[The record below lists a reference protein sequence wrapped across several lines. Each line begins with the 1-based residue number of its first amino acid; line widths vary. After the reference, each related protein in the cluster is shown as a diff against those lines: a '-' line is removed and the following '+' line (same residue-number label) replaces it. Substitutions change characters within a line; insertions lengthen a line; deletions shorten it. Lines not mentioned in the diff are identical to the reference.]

1 MPAVLF
7 FSIEIAMTM
16 TEQLNA
22 LGSILAQ
29 GSLHSLFQP
38 IICLSERRILGY
50 EALSRGPSNSPL
62 HSPVALFS
70 VASHAGRLSELEIA
84 CRESACRR
92 FSEQKLPG
100 KLFLNISPESLMET
114 AHQPGR
120 TLQLLRDFGIPPSQV
135 VIELTEQ
142 TPTDDFDLLQT
153 ALHHY
158 RDMGFAI
165 ALDDL
170 GAGYSS
176 LRLWSELRPDY
187 VKIDRHFIDGIHQ
200 DALKREFVGSIL
212 QIARASRAQ
221 VIAEGIELPEE
232 LAVLTEMGVDLVQG
246 YLLCRPQEQPPQE
259 ARLMLPKQD
268 NANLALSEE
277 GSDLSAL
284 LNEQPAVDQD
294 TATALVLESFRR
306 QANLNSL
313 AVLDGR
319 GHPVGIVHRH
329 SLSDALLK
337 PFATDLFARKPI
349 SRLMSDDF
357 LAVELSQ
364 SLQQVSRLL
373 TSRARQRIEED
384 FIITLNGD
392 YLGLGRVIDV
402 LKLITEL
409 KIQQARYANPL
420 TLLPGNV
427 PIQQCLTRLLQQRR
441 ESVICYV
448 DIDSFKPF
456 NDIYGYGRGDEVL
469 LCLAQCLNDRVD
481 PSRDF
486 VGHIG
491 GDDFFTGAGP
501 AGLAQ
506 AAQPVIGRFP
516 HPMPALLSHRTHRRR
531 LLRGVEP
538 PGRAPGVRLVV
549 AVDRCGAFVSTGL
562 WTTGCQ
568 PVGGAGLTG
577 QAPRQGCGRLQHSCH
592 RQHGQRAAAALSLG
606 GFRVLVFEHSHHF
619 RGMPGCR
626 RHTIGWPTETP
637 QALHTLKEAGTR
649 QAAGAL
655 ADDQRAA
662 QWLLGLGVQCGQ
674 VFKGRGQ
681 RLHRRRGELQALQ
694 QRAVGQQMAL
704 AARLVQFVE

>member
-1 MPAVLF
+1 
-7 FSIEIAMTM
+7 MTT
-16 TEQLNA
+16 TEQLSA
-22 LGSILAQ
+22 LSSILTQ
-29 GSLHSLFQP
+29 SGLHSLFQP
-38 IICLSERRILGY
+38 IISLSERRILGY
-50 EALSRGPSNSPL
+50 EALTRGPSNSPL
-62 HSPVALFS
+62 HSPIALFA
-70 VASHAGRLSELEIA
+70 VARQAGRLSELEIA
-84 CRESACRR
+84 CRQSACRR
-92 FSEQKLPG
+92 FNEQQLPG
-100 KLFLNISPESLMET
+100 KLFLNVSPESLLEA

-120 TLQLLRDFGIPPSQV
+120 TLQLLQDFGIPPSQV

-142 TPTDDFDLLQT
+142 TPIDDFQLLQT

-158 RDMGFAI
+158 RAMGFSI

-212 QIARASRAQ
+212 QIAKASRAQ

-246 YLLCRPQEQPPQE
+246 YLLGRPQEHPPRD
-259 ARLMLPKQD
+259 ARALMPKHD
-268 NANLALSEE
+268 SSSVALNDE

-284 LNEQPAVDQD
+284 LNEQPAVHRD
-294 TATALVLESFRR
+294 TPTANVLEAFRR

-313 AVLDGR
+313 AVLDEQGQ
-319 GHPVGIVHRH
+319 PCGIVHRH

-349 SRLMSDDF
+349 SRLMNDDF
-357 LAVELSQ
+357 LAVEMSQ
-364 SLQQVSRLL
+364 SLQQVSRLI

-384 FIITLNGD
+384 FIITLNGG

-427 PIQQCLTRLLQQRR
+427 PIQQCLTRLLQQGR

-469 LCLAQCLNDRVD
+469 LCLAQCLNERVD

-491 GDDFFTGAGP
+491 GDDFLLVLGPEDWRKRLNQLLDDFQSQCRRFYRPEHLEAGCFIAP
-501 AGLAQ
+501 NRQGVRQ
-506 AAQPVIGRFP
+506 EFP
-516 HPMPALLSHRTHRRR
+516 LLS
-531 LLRGVEP
+531 LSIGVVHLHPEACAQLDASQLAEMASQAKHHAKNV
-538 PGRAPGVRLVV
+538 PGYSVHVIDSL
-549 AVDRCGAFVSTGL
+549 SL
-562 WTTGCQ
+562 SS
-568 PVGGAGLTG
+568 LH
-577 QAPRQGCGRLQHSCH
+577 HS
-592 RQHGQRAAAALSLG
+592 QIIGQR
-606 GFRVLVFEHSHHF
+606 
-619 RGMPGCR
+619 
-626 RHTIGWPTETP
+626 
-637 QALHTLKEAGTR
+637 
-649 QAAGAL
+649 
-655 ADDQRAA
+655 
-662 QWLLGLGVQCGQ
+662 
-674 VFKGRGQ
+674 
-681 RLHRRRGELQALQ
+681 
-694 QRAVGQQMAL
+694 
-704 AARLVQFVE
+704 

>member
-1 MPAVLF
+1 
-7 FSIEIAMTM
+7 MTT
-16 TEQLNA
+16 TEQLSA
-22 LGSILAQ
+22 LSSILTQ
-29 GSLHSLFQP
+29 SGLHSLFQP

-50 EALSRGPSNSPL
+50 EALTRGPSNSPL
-62 HSPVALFS
+62 HSPIALFA
-70 VASHAGRLSELEIA
+70 VARQAGRLSELEIA
-84 CRESACRR
+84 CRQSACRR
-92 FSEQKLPG
+92 FNEQQLPG
-100 KLFLNISPESLMET
+100 KLFLNVSPESLLEA

-120 TLQLLRDFGIPPSQV
+120 TLQLLQDFGIPPSQV

-142 TPTDDFDLLQT
+142 TPIDDFQLLQT

-158 RDMGFAI
+158 RAMGFSI

-212 QIARASRAQ
+212 QIAKASRAQ

-246 YLLCRPQEQPPQE
+246 YLLGRPQEHPPRD
-259 ARLMLPKQD
+259 ARALMPKHD
-268 NANLALSEE
+268 SSAVALNDE

-284 LNEQPAVDQD
+284 LNDQPAVNRDTP
-294 TATALVLESFRR
+294 TATVLEAFRR

-313 AVLDGR
+313 AVLDEQGQ
-319 GHPVGIVHRH
+319 PCGIVHRH

-349 SRLMSDDF
+349 SRLMNDDF
-357 LAVELSQ
+357 LAVEMSQ
-364 SLQQVSRLL
+364 SLQQVSRLI

-384 FIITLNGD
+384 FIITLNGS

-427 PIQQCLTRLLQQRR
+427 PIQQCLTRLLQQGR

-469 LCLAQCLNDRVD
+469 LCLAQCLNERVD

-491 GDDFFTGAGP
+491 GDDFLLVLGPEDWRKRLNQLLDDFQSQCRRFYRPEHLEAGCFVAP
-501 AGLAQ
+501 NRQGIRQEFPLLSLSIGVVHLHPEACAQLDASQLAEMASQ
-506 AAQPVIGRFP
+506 AKHHAKNVPGYSVHLIDSLTAPDLDTPQVIG
-516 HPMPALLSHRTHRRR
+516 
-531 LLRGVEP
+531 
-538 PGRAPGVRLVV
+538 
-549 AVDRCGAFVSTGL
+549 
-562 WTTGCQ
+562 
-568 PVGGAGLTG
+568 
-577 QAPRQGCGRLQHSCH
+577 
-592 RQHGQRAAAALSLG
+592 QR
-606 GFRVLVFEHSHHF
+606 
-619 RGMPGCR
+619 
-626 RHTIGWPTETP
+626 
-637 QALHTLKEAGTR
+637 
-649 QAAGAL
+649 
-655 ADDQRAA
+655 
-662 QWLLGLGVQCGQ
+662 
-674 VFKGRGQ
+674 
-681 RLHRRRGELQALQ
+681 
-694 QRAVGQQMAL
+694 
-704 AARLVQFVE
+704 

>member
-1 MPAVLF
+1 
-7 FSIEIAMTM
+7 MTT
-16 TEQLNA
+16 TEQLSA
-22 LGSILAQ
+22 LSSILTQ
-29 GSLHSLFQP
+29 SGLHSLFQP

-50 EALSRGPSNSPL
+50 EALTRGPSNSPL
-62 HSPVALFS
+62 HSPIALFA
-70 VASHAGRLSELEIA
+70 VARQAGRLSELEIA
-84 CRESACRR
+84 CRQSACRR
-92 FSEQKLPG
+92 FNEQQLPG
-100 KLFLNISPESLMET
+100 KLFLNVSPESLLEA

-120 TLQLLRDFGIPPSQV
+120 TLQLLQDLGIAPSQV

-142 TPTDDFDLLQT
+142 TPIDDFHLLQT

-158 RDMGFAI
+158 RAMGFSI

-212 QIARASRAQ
+212 QIAKASRAQ

-246 YLLCRPQEQPPQE
+246 YLLGRPQEHPSRD
-259 ARLMLPKQD
+259 ARAMMPKHD
-268 NANLALSEE
+268 SSAVALNDE

-284 LNEQPAVDQD
+284 LNDQPAVQRDTP
-294 TATALVLESFRR
+294 TATVLEAFRR

-313 AVLDGR
+313 AVLDEQGQ
-319 GHPVGIVHRH
+319 PCGIVHRH

-349 SRLMSDDF
+349 SRLMNDDF
-357 LAVELSQ
+357 LAVEMSQ
-364 SLQQVSRLL
+364 SLQQVSRLI

-384 FIITLNGD
+384 FIITLNGG

-427 PIQQCLTRLLQQRR
+427 PIQQCLTRLLQQAR
-441 ESVICYV
+441 ESIICYV

-469 LCLAQCLNDRVD
+469 LCLAQCLNERID
-481 PSRDF
+481 PTRDF

-491 GDDFFTGAGP
+491 GDDFLLVLGPEDWRKRLNQLLDDFQSQCRRFYRPEHLEAGCFVAP
-501 AGLAQ
+501 NRQGVRQ
-506 AAQPVIGRFP
+506 EF
-516 HPMPALLSHRTHRRR
+516 ALLSLSIGVVH
-531 LLRGVEP
+531 LRPE
-538 PGRAPGVRLVV
+538 ACATLD
-549 AVDRCGAFVSTGL
+549 ASQLAEMASQAKHHAKNVS
-562 WTTGCQ
+562 
-568 PVGGAGLTG
+568 
-577 QAPRQGCGRLQHSCH
+577 
-592 RQHGQRAAAALSLG
+592 
-606 GFRVLVFEHSHHF
+606 GFSVHVIES
-619 RGMPGCR
+619 
-626 RHTIGWPTETP
+626 
-637 QALHTLKEAGTR
+637 
-649 QAAGAL
+649 
-655 ADDQRAA
+655 
-662 QWLLGLGVQCGQ
+662 
-674 VFKGRGQ
+674 
-681 RLHRRRGELQALQ
+681 
-694 QRAVGQQMAL
+694 
-704 AARLVQFVE
+704 

>member
-1 MPAVLF
+1 
-7 FSIEIAMTM
+7 MTT
-16 TEQLNA
+16 TEQLSA
-22 LGSILAQ
+22 LSSILTQ
-29 GSLHSLFQP
+29 SGLHSLFQP

-50 EALSRGPSNSPL
+50 EALTRGPSNSPL
-62 HSPVALFS
+62 HSPIALFA
-70 VASHAGRLSELEIA
+70 VARQAGRLSELEIA
-84 CRESACRR
+84 CRQSACRR
-92 FSEQKLPG
+92 FNEQQLPG
-100 KLFLNISPESLMET
+100 KLFLNVSPESLLEA

-120 TLQLLRDFGIPPSQV
+120 TLQLLQDFGIPPSQV

-142 TPTDDFDLLQT
+142 TPIDDFQLLQT

-158 RDMGFAI
+158 RAMGFSI

-212 QIARASRAQ
+212 QIAKASRAQ

-246 YLLCRPQEQPPQE
+246 YLLGRPQEHPSRD
-259 ARLMLPKQD
+259 ARALMPKHD
-268 NANLALSEE
+268 SSAVALNDE
-277 GSDLSAL
+277 GSDLRAL
-284 LNEQPAVDQD
+284 LNDQPAVNRDTP
-294 TATALVLESFRR
+294 TATVLEAFRR

-313 AVLDGR
+313 AVLDEQGQ
-319 GHPVGIVHRH
+319 PCGIVHRH

-349 SRLMSDDF
+349 SRLMNDDF
-357 LAVELSQ
+357 LAVEMSQ
-364 SLQQVSRLL
+364 SLQQVSRLI

-384 FIITLNGD
+384 FIITLNGS

-427 PIQQCLTRLLQQRR
+427 PIQQCLTRLLQQGR

-469 LCLAQCLNDRVD
+469 LCLAQCLNERVD

-486 VGHIG
+486 VGQIG
-491 GDDFFTGAGP
+491 GDDFLLVLGPEDWRKRLNQLLDDFQSQCRRFYRPEHLEAGCFVAP
-501 AGLAQ
+501 NRQGIRQ
-506 AAQPVIGRFP
+506 EFP
-516 HPMPALLSHRTHRRR
+516 LLS
-531 LLRGVEP
+531 LSIGVVHLHPEACAQLDASQLAEMASQAKHHAKNV
-538 PGRAPGVRLVV
+538 PGYSVHLIDSLTVPELHSPQVV
-549 AVDRCGAFVSTGL
+549 
-562 WTTGCQ
+562 
-568 PVGGAGLTG
+568 
-577 QAPRQGCGRLQHSCH
+577 
-592 RQHGQRAAAALSLG
+592 GQR
-606 GFRVLVFEHSHHF
+606 
-619 RGMPGCR
+619 
-626 RHTIGWPTETP
+626 
-637 QALHTLKEAGTR
+637 
-649 QAAGAL
+649 
-655 ADDQRAA
+655 
-662 QWLLGLGVQCGQ
+662 
-674 VFKGRGQ
+674 
-681 RLHRRRGELQALQ
+681 
-694 QRAVGQQMAL
+694 
-704 AARLVQFVE
+704 

>member
-1 MPAVLF
+1 
-7 FSIEIAMTM
+7 MTT
-16 TEQLNA
+16 TEQLSA
-22 LGSILAQ
+22 LSSILTQ
-29 GSLHSLFQP
+29 GGLHSLFQP
-38 IICLSERRILGY
+38 IISLSERRIIGY

-62 HSPVALFS
+62 HSPIALF
-70 VASHAGRLSELEIA
+70 AIARQAGRLNELEIA

-92 FSEQKLPG
+92 FNEQQLPG
-100 KLFLNISPESLMET
+100 KLFLNVSPESLLEA

-120 TLQLLRDFGIPPSQV
+120 TLQLLQDFGIPPNQV

-142 TPTDDFDLLQT
+142 TPTDDFQLLQN

-158 RDMGFAI
+158 RAMGFSI

-200 DALKREFVGSIL
+200 DALKREFVGSIM
-212 QIARASRAQ
+212 QIAKASRAQ

-232 LAVLTEMGVDLVQG
+232 LAVLTDMGVDLVQG
-246 YLLCRPQEQPPQE
+246 YLLCRPQEHPPRD
-259 ARLMLPKQD
+259 ARSLMPKQD
-268 NANLALSEE
+268 SSAVALNDE

-284 LNEQPAVDQD
+284 LNDQSAVARDTP
-294 TATALVLESFRR
+294 TATVLEAFRR

-313 AVLDGR
+313 AVLDEQGQ
-319 GHPVGIVHRH
+319 PCGIVHRH

-357 LAVELSQ
+357 LAVEMSQ
-364 SLQQVSRLL
+364 SLQQVIRLI

-384 FIITLNGD
+384 FIITLNGG

-427 PIQQCLTRLLQQRR
+427 PIQQCLTRLLQQQR

-491 GDDFFTGAGP
+491 GDDFLLVLGPEDWRKRLNQLLDDFQSQCRRFYRSEHLEAGCFIAP
-501 AGLAQ
+501 NRQGMRQ
-506 AAQPVIGRFP
+506 EFP
-516 HPMPALLSHRTHRRR
+516 LLSLSIGVVHLQPQACGQLDASQLAELASQAKHHAKNVPGYSVHVIDSLAVPAREDE
-531 LLRGVEP
+531 LLM
-538 PGRAPGVRLVV
+538 
-549 AVDRCGAFVSTGL
+549 
-562 WTTGCQ
+562 
-568 PVGGAGLTG
+568 
-577 QAPRQGCGRLQHSCH
+577 
-592 RQHGQRAAAALSLG
+592 GQR
-606 GFRVLVFEHSHHF
+606 
-619 RGMPGCR
+619 
-626 RHTIGWPTETP
+626 
-637 QALHTLKEAGTR
+637 
-649 QAAGAL
+649 
-655 ADDQRAA
+655 
-662 QWLLGLGVQCGQ
+662 
-674 VFKGRGQ
+674 
-681 RLHRRRGELQALQ
+681 
-694 QRAVGQQMAL
+694 
-704 AARLVQFVE
+704 

>member
-1 MPAVLF
+1 
-7 FSIEIAMTM
+7 MTT
-16 TEQLNA
+16 TEQLSA
-22 LGSILAQ
+22 LSSILTQ
-29 GSLHSLFQP
+29 SGLHSLFQP

-50 EALSRGPSNSPL
+50 EALTRGPSNSPL
-62 HSPVALFS
+62 HSPIALFA
-70 VASHAGRLSELEIA
+70 VARQAGRLSELEIA
-84 CRESACRR
+84 CRQSACRR
-92 FSEQKLPG
+92 FNEQQLPG
-100 KLFLNISPESLMET
+100 KLFLNVSPESLLEA

-120 TLQLLRDFGIPPSQV
+120 TLQLLQDLGIAPSQV

-142 TPTDDFDLLQT
+142 TPIDDFQLLQT

-158 RDMGFAI
+158 RAMGFSI

-212 QIARASRAQ
+212 QIAKASRAQ

-246 YLLCRPQEQPPQE
+246 YLLGRPQEHPSRD
-259 ARLMLPKQD
+259 ARAMMPKHD
-268 NANLALSEE
+268 SSAVALNDE

-284 LNEQPAVDQD
+284 LNEQPAVQRDTP
-294 TATALVLESFRR
+294 TATVLEAFRR

-313 AVLDGR
+313 AVLDEQGQ
-319 GHPVGIVHRH
+319 PCGIVHRH

-349 SRLMSDDF
+349 SRLMNDDF
-357 LAVELSQ
+357 LAVEISQ
-364 SLQQVSRLL
+364 SLQQVSRLI

-384 FIITLNGD
+384 FIITLNGG

-427 PIQQCLTRLLQQRR
+427 PIQQCLTRLLQQAR
-441 ESVICYV
+441 ESIICYV

-469 LCLAQCLNDRVD
+469 LCLAQCLNERID
-481 PSRDF
+481 PTRDF

-491 GDDFFTGAGP
+491 GDDFLLVLGPEDWRKRLNQLLDDFQSQCRRFYRPEHLEAGCFIAP
-501 AGLAQ
+501 NRQGVRQ
-506 AAQPVIGRFP
+506 EF
-516 HPMPALLSHRTHRRR
+516 ALLSLSIGVVH
-531 LLRGVEP
+531 LRPE
-538 PGRAPGVRLVV
+538 A
-549 AVDRCGAFVSTGL
+549 C
-562 WTTGCQ
+562 
-568 PVGGAGLTG
+568 
-577 QAPRQGCGRLQHSCH
+577 
-592 RQHGQRAAAALSLG
+592 AALDASQLAEMASQAKHHAKG
-606 GFRVLVFEHSHHF
+606 VVGFSVYVIDSFV
-619 RGMPGCR
+619 
-626 RHTIGWPTETP
+626 
-637 QALHTLKEAGTR
+637 
-649 QAAGAL
+649 AAE
-655 ADDQRAA
+655 
-662 QWLLGLGVQCGQ
+662 LLPS
-674 VFKGRGQ
+674 
-681 RLHRRRGELQALQ
+681 
-694 QRAVGQQMAL
+694 
-704 AARLVQFVE
+704 

>member
-1 MPAVLF
+1 
-7 FSIEIAMTM
+7 MTT
-16 TEQLNA
+16 TEQLSA
-22 LGSILAQ
+22 LSSILAQ
-29 GSLHSLFQP
+29 SSLHSLFQP

-62 HSPVALFS
+62 HSPVALFA
-70 VASHAGRLSELEIA
+70 VARQSGRLSELEIA
-84 CRESACRR
+84 CRQSACRR
-92 FSEQKLPG
+92 FNDQQLPG
-100 KLFLNISPESLMET
+100 KLFINVSPESLLET
-114 AHQPGR
+114 SHQPGR
-120 TLQLLRDFGIPPSQV
+120 TLQLLQDFGISPSQV

-142 TPTDDFDLLQT
+142 TPTDDFQLLQN

-158 RDMGFAI
+158 RAMGFSI

-212 QIARASRAQ
+212 QIAKASRAK

-246 YLLCRPQEQPPQE
+246 YLLCRPQEHPPRD
-259 ARLMLPKQD
+259 ARNLMPKHD
-268 NANLALSEE
+268 SNAVALNDE
-277 GSDLSAL
+277 GSDLSPL
-284 LNEQPAVDQD
+284 LNDQPAVARDTP
-294 TATALVLESFRR
+294 TATVLEAFRR

-313 AVLDGR
+313 AVLDDQGQ
-319 GHPVGIVHRH
+319 PCGIVHRH
-329 SLSDALLK
+329 SLSDVLLK

-357 LAVELSQ
+357 LAVEMSQ
-364 SLQQVSRLL
+364 SLQQVSRLI

-384 FIITLNGD
+384 FIITLNGA

-427 PIQQCLTRLLQQRR
+427 PIQQCLTRLLQQAR

-491 GDDFFTGAGP
+491 GDDFLMVLGPDDWRKRLNQLLDDFHSQCRRFYRSEHLEAGCFIALNRQGARQEFPLLSLSIGVVHLHP
-501 AGLAQ
+501 EACAGLDASLLAEMASQ
-506 AAQPVIGRFP
+506 AKHHAKNVPGYSVHVIDTLAV
-516 HPMPALLSHRTHRRR
+516 PARET
-531 LLRGVEP
+531 E
-538 PGRAPGVRLVV
+538 
-549 AVDRCGAFVSTGL
+549 GL
-562 WTTGCQ
+562 
-568 PVGGAGLTG
+568 
-577 QAPRQGCGRLQHSCH
+577 
-592 RQHGQRAAAALSLG
+592 
-606 GFRVLVFEHSHHF
+606 
-619 RGMPGCR
+619 M
-626 RHTIGWPTETP
+626 
-637 QALHTLKEAGTR
+637 
-649 QAAGAL
+649 
-655 ADDQRAA
+655 
-662 QWLLGLGVQCGQ
+662 
-674 VFKGRGQ
+674 
-681 RLHRRRGELQALQ
+681 
-694 QRAVGQQMAL
+694 GQQ
-704 AARLVQFVE
+704 

>member
-1 MPAVLF
+1 
-7 FSIEIAMTM
+7 MTT
-16 TEQLNA
+16 TEQLSA
-22 LGSILAQ
+22 LSSILTQ
-29 GSLHSLFQP
+29 SGLHSLFQP

-50 EALSRGPSNSPL
+50 EALTRGPSNSPL
-62 HSPVALFS
+62 HSPIALFA
-70 VASHAGRLSELEIA
+70 VARQAGRLSELEIA
-84 CRESACRR
+84 CRQSACRR
-92 FSEQKLPG
+92 FNEQQLPG
-100 KLFLNISPESLMET
+100 KLFLNVSPESLLEA

-120 TLQLLRDFGIPPSQV
+120 TLQLLQDLGIAPSQV

-142 TPTDDFDLLQT
+142 TPIDDFHLLQT

-158 RDMGFAI
+158 RAMGFSI

-212 QIARASRAQ
+212 QIAKASRAQ

-246 YLLCRPQEQPPQE
+246 YLLGRPQEHPSRD
-259 ARLMLPKQD
+259 ARAMMPKHD
-268 NANLALSEE
+268 SSAVALNDE

-284 LNEQPAVDQD
+284 LNDQPAVQRDTP
-294 TATALVLESFRR
+294 TATVLEAFRR

-313 AVLDGR
+313 AVLDEQGQ
-319 GHPVGIVHRH
+319 PCGIVHRH

-349 SRLMSDDF
+349 SRLMNDDF
-357 LAVELSQ
+357 LAVEMSQ
-364 SLQQVSRLL
+364 SLQQVSRLI

-384 FIITLNGD
+384 FIITLNGG

-427 PIQQCLTRLLQQRR
+427 PIQQCLTRLLQQAR
-441 ESVICYV
+441 ESIICYV

-469 LCLAQCLNDRVD
+469 LCLAQCLNERID
-481 PSRDF
+481 PTRDF

-491 GDDFFTGAGP
+491 GDDFLLVLGPEDWRKRLNQLLDDFQSQCRRFYRPEHLEAGCFVAP
-501 AGLAQ
+501 NRQGVRQ
-506 AAQPVIGRFP
+506 EF
-516 HPMPALLSHRTHRRR
+516 ALLSLSIGVVHLRPEACATLDASQLAEMASQAKHHAKGVVGFSVY
-531 LLRGVEP
+531 LLEVGS
-538 PGRAPGVRLVV
+538 AP
-549 AVDRCGAFVSTGL
+549 SP
-562 WTTGCQ
+562 Q
-568 PVGGAGLTG
+568 ISMLT
-577 QAPRQGCGRLQHSCH
+577 S
-592 RQHGQRAAAALSLG
+592 
-606 GFRVLVFEHSHHF
+606 
-619 RGMPGCR
+619 
-626 RHTIGWPTETP
+626 
-637 QALHTLKEAGTR
+637 
-649 QAAGAL
+649 
-655 ADDQRAA
+655 
-662 QWLLGLGVQCGQ
+662 
-674 VFKGRGQ
+674 
-681 RLHRRRGELQALQ
+681 
-694 QRAVGQQMAL
+694 
-704 AARLVQFVE
+704 

>member
-1 MPAVLF
+1 
-7 FSIEIAMTM
+7 MTT
-16 TEQLNA
+16 TEQLSA
-22 LGSILAQ
+22 LSSILTQ
-29 GSLHSLFQP
+29 SGLHSLFQP
-38 IICLSERRILGY
+38 IISLSERRIVGF

-62 HSPVALFS
+62 HSPIALFA
-70 VASHAGRLSELEIA
+70 VARQAGRLNELEIA

-92 FSEQKLPG
+92 FHEQQLPG
-100 KLFLNISPESLMET
+100 KLFLNVSPESLLEA

-120 TLQLLRDFGIPPSQV
+120 TLQLLKDFGIPPSQV

-142 TPTDDFDLLQT
+142 TPIDDFQLLQN
-153 ALHHY
+153 ALNHY
-158 RDMGFAI
+158 RAMGFSI

-200 DALKREFVGSIL
+200 DALKREFVGSIM
-212 QIARASRAQ
+212 QIAKASRAR

-232 LAVLTEMGVDLVQG
+232 LAVLTDMGVDLVQG
-246 YLLCRPQEQPPQE
+246 YLLCRPQEHPPRD
-259 ARLMLPKQD
+259 ARNLMPKQD
-268 NANLALSEE
+268 SAAVALNDE

-284 LNEQPAVDQD
+284 LNDQPAVARDTP
-294 TATALVLESFRR
+294 TATVLEAFRR

-313 AVLDGR
+313 AVLDEHGR
-319 GHPVGIVHRH
+319 PCGIVHRH

-357 LAVELSQ
+357 LAVEMSQ
-364 SLQQVSRLL
+364 SLQQVSRLI

-384 FIITLNGD
+384 FIITLNGG

-427 PIQQCLTRLLQQRR
+427 PIQQCLTRLLQQQR
-441 ESVICYV
+441 ESIICYV

-491 GDDFFTGAGP
+491 GDDFLLVLGPDDWRKRLNQLLDDFQSQCRRFYRAEHLEAGCFIAP
-501 AGLAQ
+501 NRQGVRQ
-506 AAQPVIGRFP
+506 EF
-516 HPMPALLSHRTHRRR
+516 ALLS
-531 LLRGVEP
+531 LSIGVVHLHAQACAQLDASQLAEMASQAKHHAKNV
-538 PGRAPGVRLVV
+538 PGYSVHVIDSL
-549 AVDRCGAFVSTGL
+549 
-562 WTTGCQ
+562 
-568 PVGGAGLTG
+568 
-577 QAPRQGCGRLQHSCH
+577 
-592 RQHGQRAAAALSLG
+592 AAA
-606 GFRVLVFEHSHHF
+606 E
-619 RGMPGCR
+619 P
-626 RHTIGWPTETP
+626 E
-637 QALHTLKEAGTR
+637 
-649 QAAGAL
+649 
-655 ADDQRAA
+655 
-662 QWLLGLGVQCGQ
+662 VQC
-674 VFKGRGQ
+674 
-681 RLHRRRGELQALQ
+681 
-694 QRAVGQQMAL
+694 
-704 AARLVQFVE
+704 

>member
-1 MPAVLF
+1 
-7 FSIEIAMTM
+7 MTT
-16 TEQLNA
+16 TEQLSA
-22 LGSILAQ
+22 LSSILTQ
-29 GSLHSLFQP
+29 SGLHSLFQP

-50 EALSRGPSNSPL
+50 EALTRGPSNSPL
-62 HSPVALFS
+62 HSPIALFA
-70 VASHAGRLSELEIA
+70 VARQAGRLSELEIA
-84 CRESACRR
+84 CRQSACRR
-92 FSEQKLPG
+92 FNEQQLPG
-100 KLFLNISPESLMET
+100 KLFLNVSPESLLEA

-120 TLQLLRDFGIPPSQV
+120 TLQLLQDFGIPPSQV

-142 TPTDDFDLLQT
+142 TPIDDFQLLQT

-158 RDMGFAI
+158 RAMGFSI

-212 QIARASRAQ
+212 QIAKASRAQ

-246 YLLCRPQEQPPQE
+246 YLLGRPQEHPPRD
-259 ARLMLPKQD
+259 ARALMPKHD
-268 NANLALSEE
+268 SSAVALNDE

-284 LNEQPAVDQD
+284 LNDQPAVNRDTP
-294 TATALVLESFRR
+294 TATVLEAFRR

-313 AVLDGR
+313 AVLDEQGQ
-319 GHPVGIVHRH
+319 PCGIVHRH

-349 SRLMSDDF
+349 SRLMNDDF
-357 LAVELSQ
+357 LAVEMSQ
-364 SLQQVSRLL
+364 SLQQVSRLI

-384 FIITLNGD
+384 FIITLNGG

-427 PIQQCLTRLLQQRR
+427 PIQQCLTRLLQQGR

-469 LCLAQCLNDRVD
+469 LCLAQCLNERVD

-491 GDDFFTGAGP
+491 GDDFLLVLGPEDWRKRLNQLLEDFQSQCRRFYRPEHLEAGCFVAP
-501 AGLAQ
+501 NRQGIRQ
-506 AAQPVIGRFP
+506 EFP
-516 HPMPALLSHRTHRRR
+516 LLS
-531 LLRGVEP
+531 LSIGVVHLHPEACAQLDASQLAEMASQAKHHAKNV
-538 PGRAPGVRLVV
+538 PGYSVHLI
-549 AVDRCGAFVSTGL
+549 DS
-562 WTTGCQ
+562 
-568 PVGGAGLTG
+568 
-577 QAPRQGCGRLQHSCH
+577 
-592 RQHGQRAAAALSLG
+592 LSLSN
-606 GFRVLVFEHSHHF
+606 LHQLK
-619 RGMPGCR
+619 
-626 RHTIGWPTETP
+626 TIE
-637 QALHTLKEAGTR
+637 
-649 QAAGAL
+649 
-655 ADDQRAA
+655 
-662 QWLLGLGVQCGQ
+662 
-674 VFKGRGQ
+674 
-681 RLHRRRGELQALQ
+681 
-694 QRAVGQQMAL
+694 
-704 AARLVQFVE
+704 QF

>member
-1 MPAVLF
+1 
-7 FSIEIAMTM
+7 MTT
-16 TEQLNA
+16 TEQLSA
-22 LGSILAQ
+22 LSSILTQ
-29 GSLHSLFQP
+29 SGLHSLFQP

-50 EALSRGPSNSPL
+50 EALTRGPSNSPL
-62 HSPVALFS
+62 HSPIALFA
-70 VASHAGRLSELEIA
+70 VARQAGRLSELEIA
-84 CRESACRR
+84 CRQSACRR
-92 FSEQKLPG
+92 FNEQQLPG
-100 KLFLNISPESLMET
+100 KLFLNVSPESLLEA

-120 TLQLLRDFGIPPSQV
+120 TLQLLQDFGIPPSQV

-142 TPTDDFDLLQT
+142 TPIDDFQLLQT

-158 RDMGFAI
+158 RAMGFSI

-212 QIARASRAQ
+212 QIAKASRAQ

-246 YLLCRPQEQPPQE
+246 YLLGRPQEHPPRD
-259 ARLMLPKQD
+259 ARALMPKHD
-268 NANLALSEE
+268 SSAVALNDE

-284 LNEQPAVDQD
+284 LNDQPAVNRDTP
-294 TATALVLESFRR
+294 TATVLEAFRR

-313 AVLDGR
+313 AVLDEQGQ
-319 GHPVGIVHRH
+319 PCGIVHRH

-349 SRLMSDDF
+349 SRLMNDDF
-357 LAVELSQ
+357 LAVEMSQ
-364 SLQQVSRLL
+364 SLQQVSRLI

-384 FIITLNGD
+384 FIITLNGS

-427 PIQQCLTRLLQQRR
+427 PIQQCLTRLLQQGR

-469 LCLAQCLNDRVD
+469 LCLAHCLNERVD

-491 GDDFFTGAGP
+491 GDDFLLVLGPEDWRKRLNQLLDDFQSQCRRFYRPEHLEAGCFVAP
-501 AGLAQ
+501 NRQGIRQEFPLLSLSIGVVHLHPEACAQLDASQLAEMASQ
-506 AAQPVIGRFP
+506 AKHHAKNVPGYSVHLIDSLTAPDLDTPQVIG
-516 HPMPALLSHRTHRRR
+516 
-531 LLRGVEP
+531 
-538 PGRAPGVRLVV
+538 
-549 AVDRCGAFVSTGL
+549 
-562 WTTGCQ
+562 
-568 PVGGAGLTG
+568 
-577 QAPRQGCGRLQHSCH
+577 
-592 RQHGQRAAAALSLG
+592 QR
-606 GFRVLVFEHSHHF
+606 
-619 RGMPGCR
+619 
-626 RHTIGWPTETP
+626 
-637 QALHTLKEAGTR
+637 
-649 QAAGAL
+649 
-655 ADDQRAA
+655 
-662 QWLLGLGVQCGQ
+662 
-674 VFKGRGQ
+674 
-681 RLHRRRGELQALQ
+681 
-694 QRAVGQQMAL
+694 
-704 AARLVQFVE
+704 

>member
-1 MPAVLF
+1 
-7 FSIEIAMTM
+7 MTT
-16 TEQLNA
+16 TEQLSA
-22 LGSILAQ
+22 LSSILTQ
-29 GSLHSLFQP
+29 SGLHSLFQP

-50 EALSRGPSNSPL
+50 EALTRGPSNSPL
-62 HSPVALFS
+62 HSPIALFA
-70 VASHAGRLSELEIA
+70 VARQAGRLSELEIA
-84 CRESACRR
+84 CRQSACRR
-92 FSEQKLPG
+92 FNEQQLPG
-100 KLFLNISPESLMET
+100 KLFLNVSPESLLEA

-120 TLQLLRDFGIPPSQV
+120 TLQLLQDFGIPPSQV

-142 TPTDDFDLLQT
+142 TPIDDFQLLQT

-158 RDMGFAI
+158 RAMGFSI

-212 QIARASRAQ
+212 QIAKASRAQ

-246 YLLCRPQEQPPQE
+246 YLLGRPQEHPPRD
-259 ARLMLPKQD
+259 ARALMPKHD
-268 NANLALSEE
+268 TSTVALNDE

-284 LNEQPAVDQD
+284 LNEQPAVARDTP
-294 TATALVLESFRR
+294 TATVLEAFRR

-313 AVLDGR
+313 AVLDEQGQ
-319 GHPVGIVHRH
+319 PCGIVHRH

-349 SRLMSDDF
+349 SRLMNDDF
-357 LAVELSQ
+357 LAVEMSQ
-364 SLQQVSRLL
+364 SLQQVSRLI

-384 FIITLNGD
+384 FIITLNGG

-427 PIQQCLTRLLQQRR
+427 PIQQCLTRLLQQAR

-469 LCLAQCLNDRVD
+469 LCLAQCLNERVD

-491 GDDFFTGAGP
+491 GDDFLLVLGPEEWRKRLNQLLDDFQSQCRRFYRPEHLEAGCFIAPNRQGAR
-501 AGLAQ
+501 Q
-506 AAQPVIGRFP
+506 EFP
-516 HPMPALLSHRTHRRR
+516 LLS
-531 LLRGVEP
+531 LSIGVVHLHPEACAELDASQLAEMASQAKHHAKNI
-538 PGRAPGVRLVV
+538 PGYSVHVL
-549 AVDRCGAFVSTGL
+549 D
-562 WTTGCQ
+562 
-568 PVGGAGLTG
+568 
-577 QAPRQGCGRLQHSCH
+577 
-592 RQHGQRAAAALSLG
+592 SLNNPNHQKL
-606 GFRVLVFEHSHHF
+606 FAKSFL
-619 RGMPGCR
+619 
-626 RHTIGWPTETP
+626 
-637 QALHTLKEAGTR
+637 
-649 QAAGAL
+649 
-655 ADDQRAA
+655 
-662 QWLLGLGVQCGQ
+662 
-674 VFKGRGQ
+674 
-681 RLHRRRGELQALQ
+681 
-694 QRAVGQQMAL
+694 
-704 AARLVQFVE
+704 

>member
-1 MPAVLF
+1 
-7 FSIEIAMTM
+7 MTT
-16 TEQLNA
+16 TEQLSA
-22 LGSILAQ
+22 LSSILTQ
-29 GSLHSLFQP
+29 SGLHSLFQP

-50 EALSRGPSNSPL
+50 EALTRGPSNSPL
-62 HSPVALFS
+62 HSPIALFA
-70 VASHAGRLSELEIA
+70 VARQAGRLSELEIA
-84 CRESACRR
+84 CRQSACRR
-92 FSEQKLPG
+92 FNEQQLPG
-100 KLFLNISPESLMET
+100 KLFLNVSPESLLEA

-120 TLQLLRDFGIPPSQV
+120 TLQLLQDLGIAPSQV

-142 TPTDDFDLLQT
+142 TPIDDFQLLQT

-158 RDMGFAI
+158 RAMGFSI

-212 QIARASRAQ
+212 QIAKASRAQ

-246 YLLCRPQEQPPQE
+246 YLLGRPQEHPSRD
-259 ARLMLPKQD
+259 ARAMMPKHD
-268 NANLALSEE
+268 SSAVALNDE

-284 LNEQPAVDQD
+284 LNDQPAVQRDTP
-294 TATALVLESFRR
+294 TATVLEAFRR

-313 AVLDGR
+313 AVLDEQGQ
-319 GHPVGIVHRH
+319 PCGIVHRH

-349 SRLMSDDF
+349 SRLMNDDF
-357 LAVELSQ
+357 LAVEISQ
-364 SLQQVSRLL
+364 SLQQVSRLI

-384 FIITLNGD
+384 FIITLNGG

-427 PIQQCLTRLLQQRR
+427 PIQQCLTRLLQQAR
-441 ESVICYV
+441 ESIICYV

-469 LCLAQCLNDRVD
+469 LCLAQCLNERID
-481 PSRDF
+481 PTRDF

-491 GDDFFTGAGP
+491 GDDFLLVLGPEDWRKRLNQLLDDFQSQCRRFYRPEHLEAGCFVAP
-501 AGLAQ
+501 NRQGVRQ
-506 AAQPVIGRFP
+506 EF
-516 HPMPALLSHRTHRRR
+516 ALLSLSIGVVH
-531 LLRGVEP
+531 LRPE
-538 PGRAPGVRLVV
+538 A
-549 AVDRCGAFVSTGL
+549 C
-562 WTTGCQ
+562 
-568 PVGGAGLTG
+568 
-577 QAPRQGCGRLQHSCH
+577 
-592 RQHGQRAAAALSLG
+592 AALDASQLAEMASQAKHHAKG
-606 GFRVLVFEHSHHF
+606 VVGFSVYVIDSFV
-619 RGMPGCR
+619 
-626 RHTIGWPTETP
+626 
-637 QALHTLKEAGTR
+637 
-649 QAAGAL
+649 AAE
-655 ADDQRAA
+655 
-662 QWLLGLGVQCGQ
+662 LLPS
-674 VFKGRGQ
+674 
-681 RLHRRRGELQALQ
+681 
-694 QRAVGQQMAL
+694 
-704 AARLVQFVE
+704 

>member
-1 MPAVLF
+1 
-7 FSIEIAMTM
+7 MTT
-16 TEQLNA
+16 TEQLSA
-22 LGSILAQ
+22 LSSILTQ
-29 GSLHSLFQP
+29 SGLHSLFQP
-38 IICLSERRILGY
+38 IISLSERRIVGF

-62 HSPVALFS
+62 HSPIALFA
-70 VASHAGRLSELEIA
+70 VARQAGRLNELEIA

-92 FSEQKLPG
+92 FHEQQLPG
-100 KLFLNISPESLMET
+100 KLFLNVSPESLLEA

-120 TLQLLRDFGIPPSQV
+120 TLQLLKDFGIPPSQV

-142 TPTDDFDLLQT
+142 TPIDDFQLLQN
-153 ALHHY
+153 ALNHY
-158 RDMGFAI
+158 RAMGFSI

-200 DALKREFVGSIL
+200 DALKREFVGSIM
-212 QIARASRAQ
+212 QIAKASRAR

-232 LAVLTEMGVDLVQG
+232 LAVLTDMGVDLVQG
-246 YLLCRPQEQPPQE
+246 YLLCRPQEQPPRD
-259 ARLMLPKQD
+259 ARNLMPKQD
-268 NANLALSEE
+268 SAAVALNDE

-284 LNEQPAVDQD
+284 LNDQPAVARDTP
-294 TATALVLESFRR
+294 TATVLEAFRR

-313 AVLDGR
+313 AVLDEQGR
-319 GHPVGIVHRH
+319 PCGIVHRH

-357 LAVELSQ
+357 LAVEMSQ
-364 SLQQVSRLL
+364 SLQQVSRLI

-384 FIITLNGD
+384 FIITLNGG

-427 PIQQCLTRLLQQRR
+427 PIQQCLTRLLQQQR
-441 ESVICYV
+441 ESIICYV

-491 GDDFFTGAGP
+491 GDDFLLVLGPDDWRKRLNQLLDDFQSQCRRFYRAEHLEAGCFIAP
-501 AGLAQ
+501 NRQGVRQ
-506 AAQPVIGRFP
+506 EF
-516 HPMPALLSHRTHRRR
+516 ALLS
-531 LLRGVEP
+531 LSIGVVHLHEQACAQLDASQLAEMASQAKHHAKNM
-538 PGRAPGVRLVV
+538 PGYSVHVIDSL
-549 AVDRCGAFVSTGL
+549 
-562 WTTGCQ
+562 
-568 PVGGAGLTG
+568 
-577 QAPRQGCGRLQHSCH
+577 
-592 RQHGQRAAAALSLG
+592 AAA
-606 GFRVLVFEHSHHF
+606 E
-619 RGMPGCR
+619 P
-626 RHTIGWPTETP
+626 E
-637 QALHTLKEAGTR
+637 
-649 QAAGAL
+649 
-655 ADDQRAA
+655 
-662 QWLLGLGVQCGQ
+662 VQC
-674 VFKGRGQ
+674 
-681 RLHRRRGELQALQ
+681 
-694 QRAVGQQMAL
+694 
-704 AARLVQFVE
+704 

>member
-1 MPAVLF
+1 
-7 FSIEIAMTM
+7 MTT
-16 TEQLNA
+16 TEQLSA
-22 LGSILAQ
+22 LGSILTQ
-29 GSLHSLFQP
+29 GGLHSLFQP
-38 IICLSERRILGY
+38 IVCLSEKRVIGY
-50 EALSRGPSNSPL
+50 EALTRGPSNSPL
-62 HSPVALFS
+62 HSPLALFA
-70 VASHAGRLSELEIA
+70 VARQAGRLSELEIA

-92 FSEQKLPG
+92 FNKQQLPG
-100 KLFLNISPESLMET
+100 KLFLNVSPESLLEA

-120 TLQLLRDFGIPPSQV
+120 TLQLLQDFAILPSQV

-142 TPTDDFDLLQT
+142 TPTDDFQLLQT

-158 RDMGFAI
+158 RAMGFSI

-212 QIARASRAQ
+212 QIAKASRAQ
-221 VIAEGIELPEE
+221 VIAEGIELVEE

-246 YLLCRPQEQPPQE
+246 YLLCRPQEQPPRD
-259 ARLMLPKQD
+259 ARTMLPKHES
-268 NANLALSEE
+268 NTVALHDE
-277 GSDLSAL
+277 GCDLSAL
-284 LNEQPAVDQD
+284 LNEQPAVARDTP
-294 TATALVLESFRR
+294 TATVLEAFRR

-313 AVLDGR
+313 AVLDAQGR
-319 GHPVGIVHRH
+319 PCGIVHRH

-357 LAVELSQ
+357 LAVEMSQ
-364 SLQQVSRLL
+364 SLQQVSRLI

-384 FIITLNGD
+384 FIITLNGG

-427 PIQQCLTRLLQQRR
+427 PIQQCLTRVLQEQR

-491 GDDFFTGAGP
+491 GDDFLLVLGPEDWRKRLNQLLDDFQSQCRRFYRSEHLEAGCFIAP
-501 AGLAQ
+501 NRQGVRQ
-506 AAQPVIGRFP
+506 EF
-516 HPMPALLSHRTHRRR
+516 ALLS
-531 LLRGVEP
+531 LSIGVVHLHPQACSQLDASQLAEMASQAKHQAKNV
-538 PGRAPGVRLVV
+538 PGYSVYLIDSLVAVRPESERLV
-549 AVDRCGAFVSTGL
+549 
-562 WTTGCQ
+562 
-568 PVGGAGLTG
+568 
-577 QAPRQGCGRLQHSCH
+577 
-592 RQHGQRAAAALSLG
+592 GQR
-606 GFRVLVFEHSHHF
+606 
-619 RGMPGCR
+619 
-626 RHTIGWPTETP
+626 
-637 QALHTLKEAGTR
+637 
-649 QAAGAL
+649 
-655 ADDQRAA
+655 
-662 QWLLGLGVQCGQ
+662 
-674 VFKGRGQ
+674 
-681 RLHRRRGELQALQ
+681 
-694 QRAVGQQMAL
+694 
-704 AARLVQFVE
+704 

>member
-1 MPAVLF
+1 
-7 FSIEIAMTM
+7 MTT
-16 TEQLNA
+16 TEQLSA
-22 LGSILAQ
+22 LSSILTQ
-29 GSLHSLFQP
+29 SGLHSLFQP

-50 EALSRGPSNSPL
+50 EALTRGPSNSPL
-62 HSPVALFS
+62 HSPIALFA
-70 VASHAGRLSELEIA
+70 VARQAGRLSELEIA
-84 CRESACRR
+84 CRQSACRR
-92 FSEQKLPG
+92 FNEQKLPG
-100 KLFLNISPESLMET
+100 KLFLNVSPESLLEA

-120 TLQLLRDFGIPPSQV
+120 TLQLLQDFGIPPSQV

-142 TPTDDFDLLQT
+142 TPIDDFQLLQT

-158 RDMGFAI
+158 RAMGFSI

-212 QIARASRAQ
+212 QIAKASRAQ

-246 YLLCRPQEQPPQE
+246 YLLGRPQEHPPRD
-259 ARLMLPKQD
+259 ARALMPKHD
-268 NANLALSEE
+268 SSAVALNDE

-284 LNEQPAVDQD
+284 LNEQPAVGRDTP
-294 TATALVLESFRR
+294 TATVLEAFRR

-313 AVLDGR
+313 AVLDEQGQ
-319 GHPVGIVHRH
+319 PCGIVHRH

-349 SRLMSDDF
+349 SRLMNDDF
-357 LAVELSQ
+357 LAVEMSQ
-364 SLQQVSRLL
+364 SLQQVSRLI

-384 FIITLNGD
+384 FIITLNGG

-427 PIQQCLTRLLQQRR
+427 PIQQCLTRLLQQGR

-469 LCLAQCLNDRVD
+469 LCLAQCLNERVD

-491 GDDFFTGAGP
+491 GDDFLLVLGPEDWRKRLNQLLDDFQSQCRRFYRPEHLEAGCFIAP
-501 AGLAQ
+501 NRQGVRQ
-506 AAQPVIGRFP
+506 EFP
-516 HPMPALLSHRTHRRR
+516 LLSLSIGVVHLHPEACAQLDASQLAEMASQAKHHAKNVPGYSVH
-531 LLRGVEP
+531 LLDTITAVALH
-538 PGRAPGVRLVV
+538 APQLI
-549 AVDRCGAFVSTGL
+549 
-562 WTTGCQ
+562 
-568 PVGGAGLTG
+568 
-577 QAPRQGCGRLQHSCH
+577 
-592 RQHGQRAAAALSLG
+592 GQR
-606 GFRVLVFEHSHHF
+606 
-619 RGMPGCR
+619 
-626 RHTIGWPTETP
+626 
-637 QALHTLKEAGTR
+637 
-649 QAAGAL
+649 
-655 ADDQRAA
+655 
-662 QWLLGLGVQCGQ
+662 
-674 VFKGRGQ
+674 
-681 RLHRRRGELQALQ
+681 
-694 QRAVGQQMAL
+694 
-704 AARLVQFVE
+704 

>member
-1 MPAVLF
+1 
-7 FSIEIAMTM
+7 MTT
-16 TEQLNA
+16 TEQLSA
-22 LGSILAQ
+22 LSSILTQ
-29 GSLHSLFQP
+29 SGLHSLFQP

-50 EALSRGPSNSPL
+50 EALTRGPSNSPL
-62 HSPVALFS
+62 HSPIALFA
-70 VASHAGRLSELEIA
+70 VARQAGRLSELEIA
-84 CRESACRR
+84 CRQSACRR
-92 FSEQKLPG
+92 FNEQQLPG
-100 KLFLNISPESLMET
+100 KLFLNVSPESLLEA

-120 TLQLLRDFGIPPSQV
+120 TLQLLQDFGIPPSQV

-142 TPTDDFDLLQT
+142 TPIDDFQLLQT

-158 RDMGFAI
+158 RAMGFSI

-212 QIARASRAQ
+212 QIAKASRAQ

-246 YLLCRPQEQPPQE
+246 YLLGRPQEHPPRD
-259 ARLMLPKQD
+259 ARALMPKHD
-268 NANLALSEE
+268 SSAVALNDE

-284 LNEQPAVDQD
+284 LNEQPAVGRDTP
-294 TATALVLESFRR
+294 TATVLEAFRR

-313 AVLDGR
+313 AVLDEQGQ
-319 GHPVGIVHRH
+319 PCGIVHRH

-349 SRLMSDDF
+349 SRLMNDDF
-357 LAVELSQ
+357 LAVEMSQ
-364 SLQQVSRLL
+364 SLQQVSRLI

-384 FIITLNGD
+384 FIITLNGG

-427 PIQQCLTRLLQQRR
+427 PIQQCLTRLLQQGR

-469 LCLAQCLNDRVD
+469 LCLAQCLNERVD

-491 GDDFFTGAGP
+491 GDDFLLVLGPEDWRKRLNQLLDDFQSQCRRFYRPEHLEAGCFIAP
-501 AGLAQ
+501 NRQGIRQ
-506 AAQPVIGRFP
+506 EFP
-516 HPMPALLSHRTHRRR
+516 LLSLSIGVVHLHPEACAQLDASQLAEMASQAKHHAKNVQGYSVH
-531 LLRGVEP
+531 LLDTTTAVGLH
-538 PGRAPGVRLVV
+538 APQLI
-549 AVDRCGAFVSTGL
+549 
-562 WTTGCQ
+562 
-568 PVGGAGLTG
+568 
-577 QAPRQGCGRLQHSCH
+577 
-592 RQHGQRAAAALSLG
+592 GQR
-606 GFRVLVFEHSHHF
+606 
-619 RGMPGCR
+619 
-626 RHTIGWPTETP
+626 
-637 QALHTLKEAGTR
+637 
-649 QAAGAL
+649 
-655 ADDQRAA
+655 
-662 QWLLGLGVQCGQ
+662 
-674 VFKGRGQ
+674 
-681 RLHRRRGELQALQ
+681 
-694 QRAVGQQMAL
+694 
-704 AARLVQFVE
+704 